1 MPQSPTEFEPE
12 KKASLMVLATIRAV
26 AAACSPGTRLI
37 GPIRCDDITRSI
49 DDMLPLDEFWP
60 GSTRD
65 IDPLKIYMRH
75 DWRDGVISEEVM
87 MGIFTCA
94 SNWEDDA
101 VIIGPL
107 TAREVKD
114 AAFYTLTG
122 LDLEEYRASRSAD
135 CEP

>member
-1 MPQSPTEFEPE
+1 MTQSATEFEPE

-26 AAACSPGTRLI
+26 AAACSPETRLI
-37 GPIRCDDITRSI
+37 GPVRCDDIIRSI
-49 DDMLPLDEFWP
+49 DDMLPLDEFYP
-60 GSTRD
+60 GQTQE
-65 IDPLKIYMRH
+65 IDPLNIYMRR

-87 MGIFTCA
+87 MGIFACA

-114 AAFYTLTG
+114 ATFYILTG
-122 LDLEEYRASRSAD
+122 LDLEEYRRSMRDD